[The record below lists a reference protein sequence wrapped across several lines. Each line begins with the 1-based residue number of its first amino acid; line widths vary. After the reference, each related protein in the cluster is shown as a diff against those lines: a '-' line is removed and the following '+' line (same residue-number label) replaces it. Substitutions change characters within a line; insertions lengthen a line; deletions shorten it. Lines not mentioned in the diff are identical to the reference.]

1 MDDLNGHQ
9 DTLEEDIGLQRNI
22 GGGFDV
28 SEDRIAG
35 SPTMKV
41 NEDYS
46 SAFNQIS
53 EHSGKYYRVQ
63 ISKLFESVN
72 YNQQYGGRRTFI
84 IKILSIILVY
94 F

>member
-41 NEDYS
+41 KEDYS

-53 EHSGKYYRVQ
+53 EHSGKFQNCLRALITANNTEEHV
-63 ISKLFESVN
+63 LF
-72 YNQQYGGRRTFI
+72 
-84 IKILSIILVY
+84 
-94 F
+94 